1 VFPLTFRPL
10 RYVVRP
16 TCKRAVRVHCRD
28 TSVGSVI
35 GLDVSSDE
43 QLNSEEPASETAG
56 VMRTHRLEAFSDGV
70 MAVIITIMAFE
81 LKAPHGTD
89 LAALRHQLPPLLVY
103 MLSFTYIGIYWNNHH
118 HLLRQTERISGAV
131 MWANLHLLFWLS
143 LVPVLT
149 EWVGTSYHH
158 TEPAAAYGT
167 AALAAAVAYWA
178 LIRTIIRANPDS
190 VVSRSIGSDRKGVL
204 SIVIYAAA
212 IGLAFVTPWI
222 SYALYVLVAMIWIVP
237 DRRLVR

>member
-1 VFPLTFRPL
+1 LEF
-10 RYVVRP
+10 
-16 TCKRAVRVHCRD
+16 
-28 TSVGSVI
+28 
-35 GLDVSSDE
+35 DVSSDE
-43 QLNSEEPASETAG
+43 QANKEEPAKDTAA
-56 VMRTHRLEAFSDGV
+56 VLRTHRLEAFSDSV

-89 LAALRHQLPPLLVY
+89 LAALRHQVPQLLVY
-103 MLSFTYIGIYWNNHH
+103 MLSFTYVGIYWNNHH
-118 HLLRQTERISGAV
+118 HLLSQTERISGAV

-149 EWVGTSYHH
+149 EWVGTSYRH

-167 AALAAAVAYWA
+167 AALAAAVAYWV
-178 LIRTIIRANPDS
+178 LVRTIIHANDSDS
-190 VVSRSIGSDRKGVL
+190 VVSRSIGSDTKGVL

-222 SYALYVLVAMIWIVP
+222 AYALYVLVATIWFVP

>member
-1 VFPLTFRPL
+1 LDF
-10 RYVVRP
+10 
-16 TCKRAVRVHCRD
+16 
-28 TSVGSVI
+28 
-35 GLDVSSDE
+35 DVSSDE
-43 QLNSEEPASETAG
+43 QLNADEPASETAG
-56 VMRTHRLEAFSDGV
+56 VLRTHRLEAFSDGV

-89 LAALRHQLPPLLVY
+89 LAALRHQVPPLLVY

-118 HLLRQTERISGAV
+118 HLLRRTERISGAV

-149 EWVGTSYHH
+149 EWVATSYHH

-167 AALAAAVAYWA
+167 AALAAAVAYWVLVRA
-178 LIRTIIRANPDS
+178 IIHANDADS
-190 VVSRSIGSDRKGVL
+190 VVSRSIGSDTKGAV
-204 SIVIYAAA
+204 SIAIYAAA

-222 SYALYVLVAMIWIVP
+222 AYALYVLVAMIWIVP

>member
-1 VFPLTFRPL
+1 
-10 RYVVRP
+10 
-16 TCKRAVRVHCRD
+16 
-28 TSVGSVI
+28 
-35 GLDVSSDE
+35 VSST
-43 QLNSEEPASETAG
+43 EPVKGDQPENETAG
-56 VMRTHRLEAFSDGV
+56 VLRTHRLEAFSDGV

-89 LAALRHQLPPLLVY
+89 LAALRHEVPPLLVY

-149 EWVGTSYHH
+149 EWVGESYHH
-158 TEPAAAYGT
+158 SEPAAAYGT
-167 AALAAAVAYWA
+167 AALAAAIAYWV
-178 LIRTIIRANPDS
+178 LVRTIIHANDPNS
-190 VVSRSIGSDRKGVL
+190 VVSQSIGSDTKGVL

-222 SYALYVLVAMIWIVP
+222 AYGMYVLVAAIWIVP

>member
-1 VFPLTFRPL
+1 LDF
-10 RYVVRP
+10 
-16 TCKRAVRVHCRD
+16 
-28 TSVGSVI
+28 
-35 GLDVSSDE
+35 DVSSDE
-43 QLNSEEPASETAG
+43 QVGRDEPASETEG
-56 VMRTHRLEAFSDGV
+56 ILRTHRLEAFSDGV

-89 LAALRHQLPPLLVY
+89 LAALRHEVPSLLVY

-149 EWVGTSYHH
+149 EWVATSYHH

-167 AALAAAVAYWA
+167 AALAAAVAYWVLVRA
-178 LIRTIIRANPDS
+178 IIHANAADS
-190 VVSRSIGSDRKGVL
+190 VVSRSIGSDTKGVL
-204 SIVIYAAA
+204 SIAVYAAA

-222 SYALYVLVAMIWIVP
+222 AYALYVLVAMMWIVP
-237 DRRLVR
+237 DRRLVRRALRVSTRWCRHAIAWVPNQPYVRLSQRS